1 VAVLAAAITLNLFST
16 MKEIYGLKDWVL
28 DKKISNTKRLA
39 VVRIVLLYPEQGL
52 FIKLK
57 PKERVKAIGKNF
69 RENYKKLI
77 ALDLFES
84 FEISGPK
91 KRPQTII
98 AKLKYNRLKSI
109 ATLDYVASIWIESI
123 EHAEPLIK
131 EKVLADRYFCV
142 RITVVVEEEGILS
155 KKQQIE
161 KRFVLI
167 KAKSSDDAYEQ
178 LEKREHEYTTSYLNV
193 YGRFVRWRIDSY
205 DDCYETDI
213 ESPADLDNPAGVEV
227 YSKLSTRK
235 NTGKTAWDG
244 KF

>member
-1 VAVLAAAITLNLFST
+1 

-28 DKKISNTKRLA
+28 DKRISNTKRFA
-39 VVRIVLLYPEQGL
+39 VVKIVLLYPEQDL
-52 FIKLK
+52 FINLK
-57 PKERVKAIGKNF
+57 PKERIKAIDKNF
-69 RENYKKLI
+69 RDNYKNLI
-77 ALDLFES
+77 ALELFES

-91 KRPQTII
+91 KRPQTVV
-98 AKLKYNRLKSI
+98 AKLKYNKLKNI
-109 ATLDYVASIWIESI
+109 AMLDYVASIWIESI
-123 EHAEPLIK
+123 EHAEPLVK
-131 EKVLADRYFCV
+131 EKVLRDRYFCV
-142 RITVVVEEEGILS
+142 KMTVVIEEEGILP

-167 KAKSSDDAYEQ
+167 KAKSSEDAYEQ
-178 LEKREHEYTTSYLNV
+178 LERREHEYTKPYLNV

-205 DDCYETDI
+205 DDCYETDM
-213 ESPADLDNPAGVEV
+213 ESPADLDNSAGVEV